1 MKVPFNIELS
11 LKRSIRAIATAVFA
25 VVLTSGA
32 AFAQS
37 EEGAGEPSSESKL
50 MIGFKSGINLSDIRT
65 SGGTEYFTSEAGQ
78 KEFAPQIHV
87 FGRYNFTKWIGAELE
102 LGWTQNAFTLYG
114 GDGSTNTFR
123 ANNFQAN
130 ALLNVR
136 IPVLSVYHPR
146 FYIGPSYNL
155 NAYTYQR
162 VTGQSAILP
171 TAKIDKTY
179 DVTNAFVPH
188 DFGVVVGTGLQFDV
202 KFATLLLDAR
212 YRHGITRTIDAQAGY
227 RNNVLS
233 TVDKG
238 HLSDVAF
245 MVGLGFA
252 L

>member
-1 MKVPFNIELS
+1 MKVPFNIDFS
-11 LKRSIRAIATAVFA
+11 LKRSIRAIATAVCA

-32 AFAQS
+32 AFAQ
-37 EEGAGEPSSESKL
+37 EAAGESSSESKL

-65 SGGTEYFTSEAGQ
+65 SGATEYFSSEKGQ

-87 FGRYNFTKWIGAELE
+87 FGRYSFTKWISADLE
-102 LGWTQNAFTLYG
+102 LGWTQNAFTLYDNG
-114 GDGSTNTFR
+114 RTNTFR

-136 IPVLSVYHPR
+136 IPVLSVYEPR
-146 FYIGPSYNL
+146 LYIGPSYNY

-162 VTGQSAILP
+162 ITGPSTMVSGQK
-171 TAKIDKTY
+171 TDVTY

-188 DFGVVVGTGLQFDV
+188 DFGVIVGAGLQFDV
-202 KFATLLLDAR
+202 KFATLLVDAR
-212 YRHGITRTIDAQAGY
+212 YRHGITKAINATNGY
-227 RNNVLS
+227 STNTLS
-233 TVDKG
+233 GVEKG

-245 MVGLGFA
+245 MIGLGFA